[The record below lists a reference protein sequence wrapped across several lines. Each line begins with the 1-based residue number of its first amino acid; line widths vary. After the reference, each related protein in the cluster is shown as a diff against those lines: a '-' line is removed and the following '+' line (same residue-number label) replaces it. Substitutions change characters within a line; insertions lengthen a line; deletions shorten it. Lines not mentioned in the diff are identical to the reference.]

1 MKLRQIWIIASSI
14 GIGIAT
20 IPLALSMIPQE
31 LWLIYILWKIWLFGV
46 VPVLFYIYQ
55 IKDNERNP

>member
-20 IPLALSMIPQE
+20 IPLALSTIPQD
-31 LWLIYILWKIWLFGV
+31 LWLLYVAWKVFLFGV
-46 VPVLFYIYQ
+46 APAVFLYLVS
-55 IKDNERNP
+55 KK